1 MDEDT
6 RFQELKEKEI
16 QRLINEEGKA
26 NPVKGILTDDE
37 ILKYAGDSRTA
48 SEIRLKRGIGT
59 QSDKSW
65 LHDDMYVG
73 IIIGG
78 MVLFF
83 LGIVGFTLNNFVVIL
98 LFFLILFFIVGYYIY
113 VMHIKDYTEPEY
125 KQITEKLDKFSSKKD
140 EDEKISSNDELLL
153 LFESKEKIAREMVEK
168 KFPAPQ
174 LTNTKFNTV
183 IDDCKKEVESQI
195 LVLNALTVTEKT
207 KYEIESRKDLIKQLI
222 NKMDDLTNELILSD
236 ENHIEEAI
244 EDMDDLI
251 NSVKEYE

>member
-1 MDEDT
+1 MVST
-6 RFQELKEKEI
+6 R
-16 QRLINEEGKA
+16 
-26 NPVKGILTDDE
+26 
-37 ILKYAGDSRTA
+37 
-48 SEIRLKRGIGT
+48 
-59 QSDKSW
+59 
-65 LHDDMYVG
+65 
-73 IIIGG
+73 
-78 MVLFF
+78 
-83 LGIVGFTLNNFVVIL
+83 
-98 LFFLILFFIVGYYIY
+98 LILFFILGYYIY